1 MYVGIPRPRTQE
13 SRTRS
18 HCCPTGDKTIA
29 ARRRIAVEDLE
40 WAIEVITR
48 STRQLGHGFDKHI
61 EVGPDEN
68 FAEFLAED
76 LSQPKAAS
84 HSTDAAAMDALPHEH
99 PKLSAIAMGSVSGQD
114 FAAILDRAILRSR
127 GNGRN
132 VPQIDLKAEQESS

>member
-1 MYVGIPRPRTQE
+1 MPRQS
-13 SRTRS
+13 SRGGNDLRS
-18 HCCPTGDKTIA
+18 FLRHWRHACACWLT
-29 ARRRIAVEDLE
+29 L
-40 WAIEVITR
+40 TR